1 MVPSLSSPAPKGPGD
16 CRKPCLR
23 RLAGGVWLVPSA
35 DGQGLSLTPC
45 SMTGGACLYGDDAV
59 GRWCANRMTPVARQT
74 YPTTVVTGMSGFDA
88 GIVARHCCPWGI
100 AQWRP
105 KGGSSGRVRR
115 DGAGSHSV
123 PSGPRLAGRHKALQS
138 GAARFCPISRNRR
151 SRTTSQGAARRRPW
165 AGESKAVSVF
175 VHIRR
180 RAPFPGLSQ
189 PVLISY
195 RVQYD
200 HGTSL

>member
-1 MVPSLSSPAPKGPGD
+1 MVPSLSSPAPKEPGD

-88 GIVARHCCPWGI
+88 GTVALGASHSGAPRAVHP
-100 AQWRP
+100 A
-105 KGGSSGRVRR
+105 GSAAMRQARIQCLLAPGWR
-115 DGAGSHSV
+115 DGTRRCNPARPGSVRSAATGVRGPPLRVPPGAGHGQVSQR
-123 PSGPRLAGRHKALQS
+123 PSLSLFTSAGAPLFRVLA
-138 GAARFCPISRNRR
+138 SR
-151 SRTTSQGAARRRPW
+151 S
-165 AGESKAVSVF
+165 
-175 VHIRR
+175 
-180 RAPFPGLSQ
+180 
-189 PVLISY
+189 
-195 RVQYD
+195 
-200 HGTSL
+200 